1 MTVDAKRSFVLY
13 FDYRQHLAYLTD
25 EERGKLL
32 MALLEYGENGTEPEL
47 EGAALMA
54 FSFIRS
60 QMDRDAQKYAE
71 TCKKRSEAGKR
82 GGRPANQNEEHE
94 KESKAKKANA
104 FSEKQS
110 KAKKADNDTD
120 NDNENDTD
128 NDNEND
134 TDIEEKKLS
143 LQELR
148 FAEFWAE
155 YPKKKAKKDAQ
166 KAWNK
171 IKPTAELFENIM
183 EAVKF
188 AKNSMEWKK
197 ENGRFIPNPATWLN
211 GGRWDD
217 ELTPSPIIP
226 QQTTGNGGKP
236 DTRAVLARIIAEEE
250 GGGTL

>member
-1 MTVDAKRSFVLY
+1 MAREQKKGFVLY
-13 FDYRQHLAYLTD
+13 YDYRAHLALLSD
-25 EERGKLL
+25 GERGRLL
-32 MALLEYGENGTEPEL
+32 MALLDYSENGKEPEL

-54 FSFIRS
+54 YSFIRA
-60 QMDRDAQKYAE
+60 QMDRDAVKYAE
-71 TCKKRSEAGKR
+71 TVKKRSEAGKQ
-82 GGRPANQNEEHE
+82 GGRPPKTSESNENQNE
-94 KESKAKKANA
+94 AKKANG
-104 FSEKQS
+104 FFEKQN
-110 KAKKADNDTD
+110 KAKKPDTVTDTVTDTD
-120 NDNENDTD
+120 T
-128 NDNEND
+128 D
-134 TDIEEKKLS
+134 TDIEEKKPS

-171 IKPTAELFENIM
+171 IKPTAELFENII

-217 ELTPSPIIP
+217 ELTPAPINP
-226 QQTTGNGGKP
+226 QPTSGNCGKP